1 MRILLLLA
9 LALAACAPR
18 GVSAPPADDPS
29 RQADPALV
37 ERGRYL
43 AEHVAACASCH
54 TDRSPRDHA
63 VETGPRWAGGLHFDD
78 EMRGVPGT
86 VVSTDLGSHPTQGL
100 GAWRDD
106 EIVRA
111 LREGRSRDGRAL
123 VPVMPYRNYRALS
136 DRDAAAI
143 VAFLRTLPP
152 VEQHRPADSRL
163 RFPWS
168 LGARMLAGPGPGPM
182 PVDTQDPVAR
192 GAYLAT
198 LMGCADCHT
207 ASRRGRP
214 RAGREQAGGVVLTFA
229 DGSRLVTPNITPDPD
244 TGLAEYSLEDWLRL
258 AREGLRRGG
267 IPIAYNIM
275 PWTAWRGMSDADLA
289 DVYAWL
295 RALKPVRLDVY
306 DRRKQVPM
314 GR

>member
-1 MRILLLLA
+1 MRILALVLLA
-9 LALAACAPR
+9 VAACAPR
-18 GVSAPPADDPS
+18 PAPTLPGADAS
-29 RQADPALV
+29 RQADPVLI

-54 TDRSPRDHA
+54 TDRSPIDHA

-78 EMRGVPGT
+78 EMQGVPGT
-86 VVSTDLGSHPTQGL
+86 VVSTDLGSHPTEGL
-100 GAWRDD
+100 GGWRDD
-106 EIVRA
+106 EIMRA

-152 VEQHRPADSRL
+152 VERHRPEPSRL

-168 LGARMLAGPGPGPM
+168 LGARMLAGPGPRSAA
-182 PVDTQDPVAR
+182 VAATDPVSR
-192 GAYLAT
+192 GSYLAT

-258 AREGLRRGG
+258 VREGLRRGA
-267 IPIAYNIM
+267 IPIAYNVM
-275 PWTAWRGMSDADLA
+275 PWTAWRGMTDADLA

-295 RALKPVRLDVY
+295 RALEPVRLDVHKP
-306 DRRKQVPM
+306 RNQVPM